1 MEDNF
6 HHFKTIEEK
15 KSTKF
20 SVEKDQSK
28 YMGILQSKSFLDKNL
43 NLDQEEKNSNI
54 FLTKKSNT
62 NNTTN
67 IFLINSIKENI
78 QYENKNSLSD
88 KNIEINNFNNILE
101 ENQRDNNSKEND
113 NSDIPNNEYNSGRW
127 SNEEHEKFIE
137 GILKYGNEWK
147 KVQSIIKTRSS
158 TQARS
163 HAQKFFLRMKKE
175 IDPKILS
182 DKNSLIQFIINN
194 NNNLKNFCNLT
205 HEQKERIYSVICSNL
220 KTEEIQNK
228 SNKETINNN
237 WSNKEEE
244 FGLDN
249 LIDEDDNLAYNKNNI
264 FNNPLDMKEK
274 DEKRKNIFCSKK
286 RKNSLDY
293 ILNINN
299 NKIFNIKKDI
309 SHRKSMDIS
318 KIDNN
323 FVNCLSSKNKQVEKK
338 FNNEL
343 KNYSHIDNFNNYII
357 NNSINNTNFN
367 NRDNDVNKFQN
378 FNSFNNFNNMNNTN
392 FIIQNNYYNIIN
404 NFDNIKNNSN
414 NINISI
420 NNNPNYYL
428 NYDSFNSDLNNHI
441 NKDKNNKNA
450 SDLLYIEKKNSKNIL
465 ENYTFLNNENF
476 FPQLNINNHSENYYK
491 TYENIEQNDP
501 FNLKFENVNINN
513 DYIII
518 NENMCLYPNLTNLD
532 ERQIED
538 YELNLEE
545 KNNINNLTYDD

>member
-286 RKNSLDY
+286 RKNNLNY

-538 YELNLEE
+538 YELSLEE

>member
-441 NKDKNNKNA
+441 NKDNNNKNA